1 MQTQTNMFL
10 ILKVNFIIESK
21 IIVMLYTSSR
31 LIYFYLSLLCFDIE
45 KLTNQLI
52 SEDDIRLIG
61 NFYKKTILDNSIAW
75 YRKKLYRTRN
85 AYLILRY
92 CGVVSTSTV

>member
-1 MQTQTNMFL
+1 MQTQTNVFL
-10 ILKVNFIIESK
+10 IIKVNFITESK

-61 NFYKKTILDNSIAW
+61 NFYKKAILNDSIAW
-75 YRKKLYRTRN
+75 HRKKLYIIRN
-85 AYLILRY
+85 AYLVLRC

>member
-1 MQTQTNMFL
+1 MQTQTNVFL
-10 ILKVNFIIESK
+10 IIKANFITESK
-21 IIVMLYTSSR
+21 IIVMLYTNSR
-31 LIYFYLSLLCFDIE
+31 IKYFYSSLLCFDIE

-52 SEDDIRLIG
+52 SQDDIRLIG
-61 NFYKKTILDNSIAW
+61 NFYKKTILDDSIAW
-75 YRKKLYRTRN
+75 HRKKLYRTRN